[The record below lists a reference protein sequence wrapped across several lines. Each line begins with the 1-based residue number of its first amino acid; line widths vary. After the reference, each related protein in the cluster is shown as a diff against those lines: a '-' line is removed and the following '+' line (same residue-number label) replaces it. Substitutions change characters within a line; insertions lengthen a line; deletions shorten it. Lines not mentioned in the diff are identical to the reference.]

1 MALNAVFLCDKTW
14 HIQAFMQCSPELP
27 LEKGMDLTVITE
39 QGQSLLSD
47 FGPRCRLEL
56 TFPQWSISA
65 CALIRAYPQGN
76 LVLITTDQVASESM
90 RVAEVYEDAV
100 EWARDRMDGLFR
112 SEYYMIQQL
121 NNQLVDS
128 KRALARSNSQLH
140 RALEEVEHTNQE
152 LVAAQESV
160 QRALQAAER
169 ADRSKTNFLASVS
182 HDIRTPMNAIVG
194 FISLL
199 EPAGNLTEEQKCYL
213 HKMRTSSQHL
223 LGLINDVLEISKIET
238 GEIVLDAK
246 PLSLTSQ
253 VEWVDTV
260 IRPQAKAKE
269 QRFLVDAEKLNH
281 HNFIGDDVRLRQIL
295 MNLLSNAVKYTP
307 NGGEIRLE
315 IAEGPSHKAG
325 CAAVWISVSDNGCGM
340 SPEFAKRVF
349 EPFVRD
355 KRVSEIQGTGLGM
368 AITKNIVKLMGGTI
382 SVQSELNRGSRFTV
396 SLELP
401 IDGGAAEKE
410 LPKEQANVSDAV
422 LKGKRFL
429 CAEDNELNKEILE
442 ALLQMNGA
450 SCMICSNGKEILK
463 VFSQVRPGEYD
474 AILMDVQM
482 PVMNGLEA
490 TRAIRASRNPLGKTI
505 PIIAMT
511 ANAFTED
518 IQNCL
523 DAGMDAHVSKPL
535 EIAVLERTLQ
545 AVWNGKFSITR
556 Q

>member
-1 MALNAVFLCDKTW
+1 MNAVFLCDKTW
-14 HIQAFMQCSPELP
+14 HIQAFMQKSLELP
-27 LEKGMDLTVITE
+27 LEKGMNLTVITD
-39 QGQSLLSD
+39 QGPSLLAD
-47 FGPRCRLEL
+47 FGPRCRLKL

-65 CALIRAYPQGN
+65 RALIRAYPQGN
-76 LVLITTDQVASESM
+76 LVLITTDQAAAESM

-169 ADRSKTNFLASVS
+169 ADRSKTKFLASVS

-199 EPAGNLTEEQKCYL
+199 EPAGNLTEEQKDYL
-213 HKMRTSSQHL
+213 RKMRASSQHL

-238 GEIVLDAK
+238 GEIVLDGK
-246 PLSLTSQ
+246 PLSLASQ
-253 VEWVDTV
+253 VEWVDAV

-281 HNFIGDDVRLRQIL
+281 HNFVGDDVRLRQIL

-307 NGGEIRLE
+307 KGGEIRLE
-315 IAEGPSHKAG
+315 IAEEPSHKAG
-325 CAAVWISVSDNGCGM
+325 CAAVRISVSDNGCGM

-368 AITKNIVKLMGGTI
+368 AITKNIVELMGGTI
-382 SVQSELNRGSRFTV
+382 SVQSELNRGSCFTV

-401 IDGGAAEKE
+401 IDDRAVEKE

-450 SCMICSNGKEILK
+450 SCVIYSNGKEILEA
-463 VFSQVRPGEYD
+463 FSQVKPGEYD

-523 DAGMDAHVSKPL
+523 NAGMDAHVSKPL

-545 AVWNGKFSITR
+545 SVW
-556 Q
+556 